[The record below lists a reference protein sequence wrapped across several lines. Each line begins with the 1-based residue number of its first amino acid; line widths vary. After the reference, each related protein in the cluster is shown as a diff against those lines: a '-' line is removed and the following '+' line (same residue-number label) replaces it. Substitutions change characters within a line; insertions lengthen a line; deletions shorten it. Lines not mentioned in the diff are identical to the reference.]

1 MAFFNRLLKLLPKI
15 TSRLTSKKSSKVKQS
30 KGAGLWPDELDGQAE
45 VSDAAGAVPLHQ
57 DVFALQV
64 SVGDGRFAL
73 RAEDLRVKVA
83 EAGDG
88 WVGQSQHGP
97 AVQGGA
103 LQIVVQRAVLVVVG
117 DEVELSPRARAFN
130 VGRYKPWRE
139 S

>member
-1 MAFFNRLLKLLPKI
+1 M
-15 TSRLTSKKSSKVKQS
+15 
-30 KGAGLWPDELDGQAE
+30 
-45 VSDAAGAVPLHQ
+45 
-57 DVFALQV
+57 
-64 SVGDGRFAL
+64 GDGRFAL

-88 WVGQSQHGP
+88 RVGQSQHGP

-103 LQIVVQRAVLVVVG
+103 LQIVVQRAVLVVVC

-130 VGRYKPWRE
+130 VSRYKPWRE